1 MNQNRDGQK
10 RHTITKGKAN
20 YWPNRWESAPPA
32 KTSEGGYADYPEKVA
47 GIKTRLK
54 SRKFKDYISQAQL
67 FWNSQSPPEKMHLI
81 SALGFELGMARFWIS
96 FPFLRL
102 LFELQDMSHKQI
114 ALFTTPFDP
123 STCLI
128 TQTSIQNEYADF
140 EIF

>member
-32 KTSEGGYADYPEKVA
+32 TASEGGYVDYPEKVA

-54 SRKFKDYISQAQL
+54 SRKFKDHISQAQL

-81 SALGFELGMARFWIS
+81 SALGFELGKALFCIIS
-96 FPFLRL
+96 PCSGL
-102 LFELQDMSHKQI
+102 LFALWDVGHKKT
-114 ALFTTPFDP
+114 ALFTTHFDP
-123 STCLI
+123 DTCLI
-128 TQTSIQNEYADF
+128 AQISTQNENADF
-140 EIF
+140 EI